1 MDGAVAVILAGGSG
15 ARLGADVPKAF
26 LELGGSSI
34 LSMAVRAAEGSPA
47 IGQVLAVVPAGYEDR
62 ARDAISSDPVVVVP
76 GGATR
81 SASVRAALQ
90 ALDDSGAQADVVVCH
105 DAARPFASADLFTT
119 VVRGIEGDVDGV
131 IPVIPLPDTVKR
143 VRDGRVVTTER
154 RDELALAQ
162 TPQAFRR
169 AVLRSAHDRAATE
182 DLEFTDD
189 AGLVEWTGG
198 TVRVVPGE
206 PENFKITT
214 RADVQLARAM
224 IETRSG

>member
-1 MDGAVAVILAGGSG
+1 MDGAVAVVLAGGSG
-15 ARLGADVPKAF
+15 ERLGADVPKAF
-26 LELGGSSI
+26 LELGGRSI
-34 LSMAVRAAEGSPA
+34 LTMAVKAAEESPA
-47 IGQVLAVVPAGYEDR
+47 IIQVLAVVPAGYEDR
-62 ARDAISSDPVVVVP
+62 AREAIGSGSLAVVP

-81 SASVRAALQ
+81 RASVRAALR

-105 DAARPFASADLFTT
+105 DAARPFASADLFTA
-119 VVRGIEGDVDGV
+119 VVRGIEGEVDGV
-131 IPVIPLPDTVKR
+131 IPVVPLPDTVKR
-143 VRDGRVVTTER
+143 VRDGRVVTTEQ

-169 AVLRSAHDRAATE
+169 AVLRSSHDRAATG

-189 AGLVEWTGG
+189 AALVEWMGG

-214 RADVQLARAM
+214 RADLQLARAM
-224 IETRSG
+224 VEARPR

>member
-15 ARLGADVPKAF
+15 ERLGAHVPKAF
-26 LELGGSSI
+26 VELAGSSL
-34 LSMAVRAAEGSPA
+34 LSMAARAADESPA

-62 ARDAISSDPVVVVP
+62 ARESLGSGLLTVVP

-81 SASVRAALQ
+81 QASVRAALE
-90 ALDDSGAQADVVVCH
+90 ALDSGATPADVVVCH
-105 DAARPFASADLFTT
+105 DAARPFASPDLFTA
-119 VVRGIEGDVDGV
+119 VMRGLGEADGV

-143 VRDGRVVTTER
+143 VRDGRVLTTER

-169 AVLRSAHDRAATE
+169 RVLRSAHARAAAE

-189 AGLVEWTGG
+189 SALVEWTRG
-198 TVRVVPGE
+198 TVHVILGE
-206 PENFKITT
+206 QENFKITT
-214 RADVQLARAM
+214 PADLLLARAM
-224 IETRSG
+224 AKARSG